1 MITYFLLF
9 TLAMCRAYKI
19 CSMCKYFV
27 KDDKNIKNSKCSY
40 FPVPQVES
48 DLEKHNRNLEFL
60 VTGIQDKYINEM
72 DWQYCS
78 KARKNEDMCGINGKL
93 FVEQPKFYSPYRGSD
108 I

>member
-19 CSMCKYFV
+19 CSMCKYF
-27 KDDKNIKNSKCSY
+27 
-40 FPVPQVES
+40 PVPPVES
-48 DLEKHNRNLEFL
+48 DFEKHNRNLEFL
-60 VTGIQDKYINEM
+60 VTGIQDKYIDEM